1 LGKYMVRNQYI
12 MRQITTLLKF
22 ARTTTD
28 PKIAAAVVE
37 KATNLKDRADE
48 TMPRLDLGPRAPD
61 VEPTA

>member
-1 LGKYMVRNQYI
+1 MARNQYI

-37 KATNLKDRADE
+37 KATNLQNRAEE

-61 VEPTA
+61 IEST